1 MKPLPLVYPY
11 ALIFWLV
18 YCLVFFQE
26 IKVLRGHKPK
36 PGESQRQDRGSFQLI
51 VWGIWVGVTIAFI
64 GAVTVP
70 STSIRGRQ
78 VLCFWVG
85 LLFMA
90 AGAMLRRHCFRMLGN
105 HFRPAVTV
113 VPSQPVIELGAYKWI
128 RHPSYLAGILL
139 FFGIGLALANWISVA
154 VLFLVPVAA
163 YGYRIHVE
171 EQALLET
178 LGAPYREYMN
188 RTKRLIPFLF

>member
-1 MKPLPLVYPY
+1 
-11 ALIFWLV
+11 
-18 YCLVFFQE
+18 
-26 IKVLRGHKPK
+26 
-36 PGESQRQDRGSFQLI
+36 
-51 VWGIWVGVTIAFI
+51 
-64 GAVTVP
+64 
-70 STSIRGRQ
+70 
-78 VLCFWVG
+78 
-85 LLFMA
+85 
-90 AGAMLRRHCFRMLGN
+90 MLRRHCFRMLGN